1 MVSRA
6 STDPTIKGASNGPA
20 PLAFHNFFSDEFCS
34 LLELREMEI
43 MHFACEQRIRE
54 SFQGISIVVWLPSP
68 TDHRVAPAE
77 KRALYAHT

>member
-1 MVSRA
+1 
-6 STDPTIKGASNGPA
+6 
-20 PLAFHNFFSDEFCS
+20 
-34 LLELREMEI
+34 MEI